1 MNLHRLFGLV
11 SANQSPIKGSA
22 TSNRKGDWKLSRLT
36 KVFGYAVATG
46 VALFIGNSI
55 RADEQGTRHVVIFST
70 SDYSNHKLPNLEGNI
85 AEAEGFKQIMEKSPT
100 KKIIHS
106 INDGSA
112 SELYLNL
119 EKINRSIA
127 KSDEL
132 IVYVTGHG
140 FENSNNPEPNVIV
153 ATKEN
158 KELWID
164 TSSLIKALGSGNLAT
179 SKKLL
184 IVDTCRQ
191 LVNDDTMASASQTTF
206 SGTIIKGNSLQANS
220 HPALAL
226 AHGKRSEKQEMD
238 YQLAVIYSCQSGSE
252 SIIHQ
257 GCGIFANALRLAF
270 VSTSDNKESIS
281 LNDVLEKTKKETIK
295 NARFLVGNGQR
306 PEIEIFTAKSANF
319 ELDWQIGYKDNQKA
333 LAEAKQLENVESNA
347 SKRTITDAGR
357 SMQGSRAAVATSA
370 ATNAEKVG
378 AGLQAASI
386 ITSQFPGASRASPY
400 LGVAGSALRSVG
412 AIRRG
417 R

>member
-206 SGTIIKGNSLQANS
+206 SGTIIKGDSQQTNS
-220 HPALAL
+220 HPSLAIST
-226 AHGKRSEKQEMD
+226 GKRAEQKDMD

-252 SIIHQ
+252 SVIDAENRSV
-257 GCGIFANALRLAF
+257 FANALRLAF
-270 VSTSDNKESIS
+270 VSDKESIS
-281 LNDVLEKTKKETIK
+281 LNDVFEKTKKQTIK
-295 NARFLVGNGQR
+295 KARKFKNGQR
-306 PEIEIFTAKSANF
+306 PEIEMYTANSKTF
-319 ELDWQIGYKDNQKA
+319 ELDWPIGYEDKQTAMVETKQFETTRTNPGQRKD
-333 LAEAKQLENVESNA
+333 
-347 SKRTITDAGR
+347 T
-357 SMQGSRAAVATSA
+357 AVATSA
-370 ATNAEKVG
+370 ATKAEKVG
-378 AGLQAASI
+378 AGLQTAGTIASMA
-386 ITSQFPGASRASPY
+386 GAGRVGGY
-400 LGVAGSALRSVG
+400 LGMAGTIVRGAG
-412 AIRRG
+412 AIRR